1 MTICPKF
8 TWFQCGLLL
17 YIQPKLSPQRTR
29 PTFSPIAEV
38 TPAHKPLPPAGM
50 ASNVTDLAAKLD
62 QDIKDCEN
70 EKKSPEEAQNVVD
83 QLDQVKSDYRA
94 VVLNKLAD
102 TKNRF

>member
-1 MTICPKF
+1 
-8 TWFQCGLLL
+8 
-17 YIQPKLSPQRTR
+17 
-29 PTFSPIAEV
+29 
-38 TPAHKPLPPAGM
+38 M